1 MMSNPIVILT
11 ECGEQIGLGHLT
23 RCLSLAQQF
32 QYAGLEVE
40 LWVAGDEMTQDHLP
54 KTARSMQWYDPPSD
68 AVQKM
73 ENARGVLIDSFL
85 VSPAQIE
92 RIRTINSSLAVI
104 DDYCRRRYESGVV
117 IDWTIGAEN
126 FAYPSKVPGV
136 IYLLGSDYCAI
147 RPDFNNAPT
156 RRFPEAPGNVLVT
169 FGGTDL
175 RKLTEPVVTML
186 QQEFPQLG
194 KNVVLGGRVKDAA
207 FIQRLQDS
215 RTTFHSSCNAVQMQ
229 TLMVKADLAICGGG
243 PTLYELASQAL
254 PPVAI
259 RVVDNQADD
268 VRGFVQAGFAL
279 VAGEWNDPDLMSKVA
294 DSVRE
299 LWPEEN
305 RSRRAAIGRQ
315 HIDGNGAKRLV
326 AAVLSHWTEHDEH
339 A

>member
-1 MMSNPIVILT
+1 MMRNSIVILT

-32 QYAGLEVE
+32 QNVGLNVE
-40 LWVAGDEMTQDHLP
+40 LWVAGDATAQDQLP
-54 KTARSMQWYDPPSD
+54 NTARSIQWYDPSGD
-68 AVQKM
+68 TVQKM
-73 ENARGVLIDSFL
+73 ENAHGVLIDSFL

-92 RIRTINSSLAVI
+92 RIRTINSCLAII
-104 DDYCRRRYESGVV
+104 DDYYRRRYESGVV
-117 IDWTIGAEN
+117 IDWTIGAED

-186 QQEFPQLG
+186 QQKFPQLE
-194 KNVVLGGRVKDAA
+194 KNVVLGSGVKDAT
-207 FIQRLQDS
+207 FIPRLQDS
-215 RTTFHSSCNAVQMQ
+215 RTTFHFSCSAVQMQ

-243 PTLYELASQAL
+243 QTLYELASQAL